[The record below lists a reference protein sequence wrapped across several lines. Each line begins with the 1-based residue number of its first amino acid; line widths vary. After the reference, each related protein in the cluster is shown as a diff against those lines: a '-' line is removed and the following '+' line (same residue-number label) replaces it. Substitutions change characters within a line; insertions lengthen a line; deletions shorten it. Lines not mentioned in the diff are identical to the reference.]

1 MIVEASGRVRERK
14 EFPVLELTD
23 VGAVFHDSR
32 PDFDCTKLISLYPLF
47 TAIIRPPGTLVPEVL
62 LF

>member
-14 EFPVLELTD
+14 QFPVPELTN
-23 VGAVFHDSR
+23 VAAVFHDSL
-32 PDFDCTKLISLYPLF
+32 PDFDCTKLISLYPPF
-47 TAIIRPPGTLVPEVL
+47 TAIIRPPGTLVPEGL